1 MFPSKSVLRILCFIA
16 LLKSHVFLDGT
27 TSNRCIAA
35 TPGSWRGQ
43 SITEFTQKEN
53 ADFSWQVVNDGVMGG
68 RSKGNLEFTPEDTMH
83 FSGTLSLENN
93 GGFSTARSGP
103 IDYDL
108 SNDLGL
114 LLLVKGDG
122 RTYEARLDSTAKH
135 RGNTLS
141 FAGEFQTKAKEWVQV
156 KIPFSEF
163 TGSWRGRT
171 FPDAKL
177 DTAKINRLW
186 ILLADKQ
193 AGPFDLQVKWI
204 RTYGKGQGRIEPP
217 TSASSPSTEKQK
229 NEERKRIIPTLEA
242 DGRFTEFKKALDVA
256 RLTTFFQ
263 WDNPLT
269 VFAPTDE
276 AFAALPDGL
285 LEALHEPAMR
295 EKLVELLS
303 HHVVPGEIALDKT
316 MRAKTLKAV
325 RGGHLIVS
333 EDQRIIRVNAAKFLP
348 PSIPCKDG
356 IIHPI
361 DVVLLPSSD

>member
-1 MFPSKSVLRILCFIA
+1 MFQTQTVLRILCFIT
-16 LLKSHVFLDGT
+16 LLKSHVFLEGA
-27 TSNRCIAA
+27 TSNRCIAG

-43 SITEFTQKEN
+43 SITEFTKKEN

-68 RSKGNLEFTPEDTMH
+68 RSKGNLEFTSEDAMH

-156 KIPFSEF
+156 KIPFSDF

-177 DTAKINRLW
+177 DTTKISRLW

-204 RTYGKGQGRIEPP
+204 RTYGKGKGRIEAPA
-217 TSASSPSTEKQK
+217 SASSPPTGKQN
-229 NEERKRIIPTLEA
+229 NEEQKRIIPSLEA

-285 LEALHEPAMR
+285 LEALYEPAMQ
-295 EKLVELLS
+295 EKLIELLS
-303 HHVVPGEIALDKT
+303 YHVVTGEIELDKT
-316 MRAKTLKAV
+316 PQAKTLKAV
-325 RGGHLIVS
+325 RGGRLILS
-333 EDQRIIRVNAAKFLP
+333 ENQQITRINDAQFLP
-348 PSIPCKDG
+348 PSIRCKDG

-361 DVVLLPSSD
+361 DVVLLPSPN